1 VAKAGSVLVQDSR
14 LWHTGGVNT
23 SDAVRTSVVVRYA
36 PWWLS
41 VEFGRTQVCAA
52 NNVVLFA
59 PFYATNRFTKTGS
72 GKNLKVGKSLKQRVI
87 MRFLAARWALRAP
100 TVPWC
105 LRTYSSRSTR
115 RRNHSTRIASRC
127 VCACT
132 HSHGSME
139 MRGK

>member
-1 VAKAGSVLVQDSR
+1 MMRSMSMPLSLGKEMHRSICAIFMPNNASCYQDRLGTNVAKTLKIKNVIFLLYYREVQVVAKAGSVLVQDSR

-59 PFYATNRFTKTGS
+59 PFYATNR
-72 GKNLKVGKSLKQRVI
+72 
-87 MRFLAARWALRAP
+87 
-100 TVPWC
+100 
-105 LRTYSSRSTR
+105 
-115 RRNHSTRIASRC
+115 
-127 VCACT
+127 
-132 HSHGSME
+132 
-139 MRGK
+139 

>member
-1 VAKAGSVLVQDSR
+1 MVAKAGSVLVQDSR

-59 PFYATNRFTKTGS
+59 PF
-72 GKNLKVGKSLKQRVI
+72 
-87 MRFLAARWALRAP
+87 
-100 TVPWC
+100 
-105 LRTYSSRSTR
+105 
-115 RRNHSTRIASRC
+115 
-127 VCACT
+127 
-132 HSHGSME
+132 
-139 MRGK
+139 